1 MPVNTPL
8 ITDDAV
14 VFGLLSFILFI
25 VFYTNSSNKP
35 FFKKFYS
42 VVPALLLCYFIPGL
56 MNSFGIISGESSG
69 LYKVASRYLL
79 PASLVLFTLSLDL
92 KEIWKLRK
100 MAGLMFI
107 TGTIGII
114 IGGPIALY
122 IVSRFVP
129 DLLGGEGPE
138 ETWRG
143 LSTIAGS
150 WIGGGANQ
158 AAMFEVFKPGSKL
171 FSAAIAV
178 DVIVANIW
186 MAILLYGTGINDRLN
201 RFFKAD
207 SKNVD
212 ELKTKIENYRLSTVK
227 MPGLSDTMM
236 IVGLSMGVMGLS
248 HFFGDA
254 IAGWISVNAPHL
266 ANFSLTSSFF
276 WLVLIATL
284 FGIIL
289 SFTPARKLEGAGASR
304 IGSVF
309 LYFLVATI
317 GMQMDLMAIFSQPAL
332 FAVGLIWVSIHA
344 ILLIIIGRIAKIPFF
359 FLAVGSQA
367 NIGGAASA
375 PIVASAFH
383 TALAPVGVLLAVFG
397 YALGTYGAYV
407 TGLLMRWVSGG

>member
-1 MPVNTPL
+1 MPTPL

-14 VFGLLSFILFI
+14 VFGLLSLILFV
-25 VFYTNSSNKP
+25 VFFTASSEKP
-35 FFKKFYS
+35 YFKKFYS

-56 MNSFGIISGESSG
+56 MNSLGIISGESSG
-69 LYKVASRYLL
+69 LYRVASRYLL

-100 MAGLMFI
+100 MAGLMFL
-107 TGTIGII
+107 TGTMGII
-114 IGGPIALY
+114 IGGPIALF
-122 IVSRFVP
+122 IVSKFVP
-129 DLLGGEGPE
+129 GILGGEGAD

-158 AAMFEVFKPGSKL
+158 AAMFEVFKPSPGL

-186 MAILLYGTGINDRLN
+186 MAILLYGTGINDKLN
-201 RFFKAD
+201 RFFRAKTDEVDHLKA
-207 SKNVD
+207 KM
-212 ELKTKIENYRLSTVK
+212 EHFRLSTMK
-227 MPGLSDTMM
+227 MPALGDSMM
-236 IVGLSMGVMGLS
+236 IIGLSMSVMGIS

-254 IAGWISVNAPHL
+254 IANWIAVNAPQL
-266 ANFSLTSSFF
+266 DQFSLASSFF
-276 WLVLIATL
+276 WLVLIATML
-284 FGIIL
+284 GILL
-289 SFTPARKLEGAGASR
+289 SFTPARKLEGVGASR
-304 IGSVF
+304 MGSVF

-317 GMQMDLMAIFSQPAL
+317 GMQMDLKAIFSQPAL
-332 FAVGLIWVSIHA
+332 FAVGIIWVFIHA
-344 ILLIIIGRIAKIPFF
+344 VLLIIVGRLFRVPFF

-397 YALGTYGAYV
+397 YAIGTYGAYI
-407 TGLLMRWVSGG
+407 TGLLMQWVSG

>member
-1 MPVNTPL
+1 MPENTSL
-8 ITDDAV
+8 ITNDAV
-14 VFGLLSFILFI
+14 VFGLLSFILFL
-25 VFYTNSSNKP
+25 VFFTSSSHKP
-35 FFKKFYS
+35 FFKKFYA

-56 MNSFGIISGESSG
+56 MNTFGIISGEKSG

-107 TGTIGII
+107 TGTMGII
-114 IGGPIALY
+114 IGGPIALF
-122 IVSRFVP
+122 IVSKFVP
-129 DLLGGEGPE
+129 GILGGEGSD

-158 AAMFEVFKPGSKL
+158 AAMFEVFKPSPNL

-178 DVIVANIW
+178 DVLVANIW
-186 MAILLYGTGINDRLN
+186 MAILLYGAGINNRLN
-201 RFFKAD
+201 RFFRAKSHD
-207 SKNVD
+207 VD
-212 ELKTKIENYRLSTVK
+212 ELKTKMENFRLSTMK
-227 MPGLSDTMM
+227 MPDLGDSMM
-236 IVGLSMGVMGLS
+236 IIGVSMSVMGIS
-248 HFFGDA
+248 HFFGEA
-254 IAGWISVNAPHL
+254 VSGWIAKNAPHL
-266 ANFSLTSSFF
+266 DKFSLTSSFF
-276 WLVLIATL
+276 WLVLFATL
-284 FGIIL
+284 FGILL

-317 GMQMDLMAIFSQPAL
+317 GMQMDLSAIFSQPAL
-332 FAVGLIWVSIHA
+332 FAVGIIWVGVHA
-344 ILLIIIGRIAKIPFF
+344 VLLIIVGRLAKVPFF

-397 YALGTYGAYV
+397 YAIGTYGAYL
-407 TGLLMRWVSGG
+407 TGLLMQWVSG

>member
-1 MPVNTPL
+1 MPENAPL

-14 VFGLLSFILFI
+14 VFGLLSFILFV
-25 VFYTNSSNKP
+25 VFYTASSPKSY
-35 FFKKFYS
+35 FKKFYS

-56 MNSFGIISGESSG
+56 MNTFGIISGETSG
-69 LYKVASRYLL
+69 LYQVSSRYLL

-107 TGTIGII
+107 TGTFGII
-114 IGGPIALY
+114 IGGPLALF
-122 IVSRFVP
+122 IVSKFAPGIVSGQGA
-129 DLLGGEGPE
+129 D

-158 AAMFEVFKPGSKL
+158 AAMFEVFKPSPNL

-186 MAILLYGTGINDRLN
+186 MAILLYGTGINDKLN
-201 RFFKAD
+201 RFFKAKTHAVED
-207 SKNVD
+207 LKNKM
-212 ELKTKIENYRLSTVK
+212 EKFRLSTMK
-227 MPGLSDTMM
+227 MPDLGDSMM
-236 IVGLSMGVMGLS
+236 IIGLAMSVMGIS

-254 IAGWISVNAPHL
+254 IAGWIALNAPQL
-266 ANFSLTSSFF
+266 EKFSLTSSFF
-276 WLVLIATL
+276 WLVLVATI
-284 FGIIL
+284 FGILL

-317 GMQMDLMAIFSQPAL
+317 GMQMDLSAIFNQPAL
-332 FAVGLIWVSIHA
+332 FAVGIIWVSVHA
-344 ILLIIIGRIAKIPFF
+344 ILLIIVGRLFKVPFF

-397 YALGTYGAYV
+397 YAIGTYGAYL
-407 TGLLMRWVSGG
+407 TGLLMQWVSG

>member
-1 MPVNTPL
+1 MPVNAPL
-8 ITDDAV
+8 FTDDAV
-14 VFGLLSFILFI
+14 VFGLLSLILFL
-25 VFYTNSSNKP
+25 VFYTSTSEKP
-35 FFKKFYS
+35 YFKKFYS

-56 MNSFGIISGESSG
+56 MNTFGIISGETSG

-107 TGTIGII
+107 TGTMGII
-114 IGGPIALY
+114 IGGPIALF
-122 IVSRFVP
+122 IVSKFVP
-129 DLLGGEGPE
+129 GILGGEGTD

-158 AAMFEVFKPGSKL
+158 AAMFEVFKPSANL

-186 MAILLYGTGINDRLN
+186 MAVLLYGTGINDKLN
-201 RFFKAD
+201 RFFKAKSHD
-207 SKNVD
+207 VD
-212 ELKTKIENYRLSTVK
+212 ELKTKMENFRLSTMK
-227 MPGLSDTMM
+227 MPTLGDSMM
-236 IVGLSMGVMGLS
+236 IIGLAMGVMGIS

-254 IAGWISVNAPHL
+254 ISNWIAKNAPHL
-266 ANFSLTSSFF
+266 DRFSLTSSFF

-284 FGIIL
+284 LGILL

-317 GMQMDLMAIFSQPAL
+317 GMQMDLAAIFSQPAL
-332 FAVGLIWVSIHA
+332 FAVGIIWVCIHA
-344 ILLIIIGRIAKIPFF
+344 ILLIIVGRLGKIPFF

-397 YALGTYGAYV
+397 YAIGTYGAYL
-407 TGLLMRWVSGG
+407 TGLLMQWVSG